1 VEMGGIRIEI
11 KEDSGYFSEKG
22 IYPSLGAS

>member
-1 VEMGGIRIEI
+1 VGMAGIRIEK